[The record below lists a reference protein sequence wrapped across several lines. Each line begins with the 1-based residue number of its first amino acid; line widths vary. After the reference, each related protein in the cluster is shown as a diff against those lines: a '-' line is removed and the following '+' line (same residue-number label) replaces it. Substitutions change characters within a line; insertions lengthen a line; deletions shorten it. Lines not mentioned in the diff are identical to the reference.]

1 MIEHEIGEKEVD
13 VQMMA
18 FLPNVD
24 KPGWWWVQHT
34 CNEAYKLE
42 PEVTEEVAR
51 EAMKEASFGYIGGPA
66 VAAHMDN
73 PVTSYSGDWKMR
85 MQLTAAK
92 LLNADVL
99 MLDGPT
105 GHSDMND
112 MSGLRT
118 GWRPSLAASSVPHTS
133 TPFLDKMCTHS
144 VDFQDRKLKTFKG
157 TKGSCLTQLVEKH
170 PERHISKSASPWR
183 SLSQSQGHLKA

>member
-1 MIEHEIGEKEVD
+1 MIEHEIGEKEVG

-18 FLPNVD
+18 FLPSVD

-51 EAMKEASFGYIGGPA
+51 EAMKEASFGYIGGPE

-73 PVTSYSGDWKMR
+73 HVTSYSGDCKMR

-92 LLNADVL
+92 LLNADAL

-105 GHSDMND
+105 GHSDV
-112 MSGLRT
+112 T
-118 GWRPSLAASSVPHTS
+118 T
-133 TPFLDKMCTHS
+133 
-144 VDFQDRKLKTFKG
+144 
-157 TKGSCLTQLVEKH
+157 
-170 PERHISKSASPWR
+170 
-183 SLSQSQGHLKA
+183 